1 MTKVPTLNDTER
13 SAATSRQHTSRPHV
27 SIVVPVYNEVENV
40 EPGYRELTQTLTD
53 ARLDYEIIFVDDG
66 SRDGTLELLRRL
78 CADDPRVTILE
89 LRRNFGQTAAMAA
102 GFREARGDV
111 LIPIDGDMQ
120 NDPRDIPR
128 LLAKL
133 DEPPGHDVVSGW
145 RRDRKDKTLTRKVP
159 STIANRIIAYSTGVA
174 LHDYGCTLKAYRR
187 EVMDDVHLYSE
198 LHRFLPALAAWEG
211 ARVTELVVN
220 HRPRTRGVTKYGLK
234 RTFRVVLDLVTVK
247 FLGGYMTKPLYFFG
261 KIAAYVM
268 LLAVMLLGVAVGQ
281 RFGLFG
287 EEHLHLNRN
296 ILVALASL
304 LAMLSAQCVVVGIMA
319 ELLVRVYHESQN
331 RPTYRI
337 RRRYECGQDTG
348 RANANAPRK

>member
-1 MTKVPTLNDTER
+1 M
-13 SAATSRQHTSRPHV
+13 SATSIAESRDAAVSSDVRRPRV
-27 SIVVPVYNEVENV
+27 SIVVPVYNEEDNA
-40 EPGYRELTQTLTD
+40 EASYAELTQVLGE

-66 SRDGTLELLRRL
+66 SRDRTLEVLRTA
-78 CADDPRVTILE
+78 CTDDPRVTIIE

-111 LIPIDGDMQ
+111 LIPIDGDLQ

-133 DEPPGHDVVSGW
+133 DEAPGYDVVSGW
-145 RRDRKDKTLTRKVP
+145 RRDRKDKMVTRKVP
-159 STIANRIIAYSTGVA
+159 SAIANSIIAYATGVA

-187 EVMDDVHLYSE
+187 EILDDVNLYSE

-234 RTFRVVLDLVTVK
+234 RTFRVVLDLITVK

-261 KIAAYVM
+261 KLGAYVFLAGLM
-268 LLAVMLLGVAVGQ
+268 LLAVAFGQ
-281 RFGLFG
+281 RFGFFG
-287 EEHLHLNRN
+287 GDGLHLNRN
-296 ILVALASL
+296 VLVTLSGLLVMLA
-304 LAMLSAQCVVVGIMA
+304 AQCAVVGIVA
-319 ELLVRVYHESQN
+319 ELLVRVYHESQG

-337 RRRYECGQDTG
+337 RNRYRGGQIDK
-348 RANANAPRK
+348 R